1 MGTWHLNLLIDFLL
15 SSDQNFLKKFAFV
28 SSTAHNSY
36 SMNTLNP
43 KKIILGITGSI
54 AAYKSADLVRRLRE
68 QGANVRVVMTAAATK
83 FITPMTLQAVSG
95 QRVHTHLLDV
105 EAEAAMGHIELARWA
120 EVVLIAPCSAD
131 FLAKLTYGQADDLLS
146 TLCLATT
153 APITVA
159 PAMNQQMWQAPITQE
174 NCQRL
179 QQRGIQ
185 ILGPA
190 SGSQACGETGVGRML
205 EPLELVQCLQNL
217 FQSGPLQGKKILIT
231 AGPTRENIDPVRFIS
246 NRSSGRMGY
255 TIAEAA
261 LAQGAQVTLVSGPVS
276 LSPPAE
282 VHNVSVYSAQDMYE
296 AVMTYI
302 PTTDIFI
309 AVAAVADYRPVQ
321 QVTQKLKNNEAHLQ
335 LNLERTHDILATVAN
350 LPTPPFTV
358 GFAAET
364 HNLAD
369 YARSKLKRKKLDMI
383 VANLVGIEGIGF
395 ESEDNVLSIFWN
407 SGSIKL
413 PRKSKKE
420 LANQLI
426 EIIIQRYSFSE
437 K

>member
-1 MGTWHLNLLIDFLL
+1 
-15 SSDQNFLKKFAFV
+15 
-28 SSTAHNSY
+28 
-36 SMNTLNP
+36 
-43 KKIILGITGSI
+43 
-54 AAYKSADLVRRLRE
+54 
-68 QGANVRVVMTAAATK
+68 
-83 FITPMTLQAVSG
+83 LQAVSG
-95 QRVHTHLLDV
+95 QRVHIHLLDV
-105 EAEAAMGHIELARWA
+105 HAEAAMGHIELARWA

-153 APITVA
+153 APISVA

-179 QQRGIQ
+179 QQRGLK
-185 ILGPA
+185 ILGPT
-190 SGSQACGETGVGRML
+190 SGSQACGETGIGRML
-205 EPLELVQCLQNL
+205 DPLELVHCLQDL
-217 FQSGPLQGKKILIT
+217 FQSGPLQGKKVLIT
-231 AGPTRENIDPVRFIS
+231 AGPTREDIDPVRFIS

-255 TIAEAA
+255 AIAEAA

-276 LSPPAE
+276 LSPPSG
-282 VHNVSVYSAQDMYE
+282 VHKVSVYSAQDMYE

-321 QVTQKLKNNEAHLQ
+321 QATQKLKKNEAHLQ
-335 LNLERTHDILATVAN
+335 LNLERTPDILATVAN

-364 HNLAD
+364 HHLAD
-369 YARSKLKRKKLDMI
+369 YAHSKLKHKKLDMI

-395 ESEDNVLSIFWN
+395 ESEDNALSIFWN
-407 SGSIKL
+407 GGSIEL

-420 LANQLI
+420 LANQLL
-426 EIIIQRYSFSE
+426 EIIIERFLRVCS
-437 K
+437 